1 MKNKNKNYD
10 FDKKLISS
18 SKFEDSEDFPDILAE
33 FEKMIRFL
41 YEEEEELKIEYNRIP
56 DEYESN
62 VLTQEAISYLLELV
76 NYRTISIDDFE
87 KYMDLCV
94 KMHVSLEKKI
104 DRQMIKQI
112 VGILLFTNINDPGI
126 YEIFNLL
133 NRMNST
139 ILVETIN

>member
-1 MKNKNKNYD
+1 
-10 FDKKLISS
+10 
-18 SKFEDSEDFPDILAE
+18 
-33 FEKMIRFL
+33 
-41 YEEEEELKIEYNRIP
+41 
-56 DEYESN
+56 
-62 VLTQEAISYLLELV
+62 LLELV